1 MVSSPPLFSAGFKN
15 PLRPLP
21 ALGFPQ
27 LCASFEKQGRCQ
39 GSSPLCSWSLLG
51 TCSPKLHPVDGWLL
65 NIGTGLPTASRG
77 QFKFLVQT
85 LGLSHSGNVST
96 FTSDRSSDSRLN
108 LLLRSPAGPPGQT
121 ALLPPL
127 CSCAPAF
134 LPSGKPTLTHLN
146 LPEPSTAHR
155 PTSSRKPSGPPD
167 LCWAALTPGPLL
179 DQGAFPEL
187 PQRPIQHARFTG
199 KETEAQRRPRGK
211 ASWTKEVLEVTQAS
225 VLRDCTCPLG
235 HEK

>member
-1 MVSSPPLFSAGFKN
+1 MWRLQGGPLTS
-15 PLRPLP
+15 LP
-21 ALGFPQ
+21 AGLGRRCRCRPQ
-27 LCASFEKQGRCQ
+27 QVPR
-39 GSSPLCSWSLLG
+39 G
-51 TCSPKLHPVDGWLL
+51 TCQASPRPALVVPDLS
-65 NIGTGLPTASRG
+65 NGLREGSFG
-77 QFKFLVQT
+77 
-85 LGLSHSGNVST
+85 
-96 FTSDRSSDSRLN
+96 SSDSRLN
-108 LLLRSPAGPPGQT
+108 LLLRSPAAPPGQT

-146 LPEPSTAHR
+146 LPEPSMAHR

-211 ASWTKEVLEVTQAS
+211 AS
-225 VLRDCTCPLG
+225 
-235 HEK
+235 